1 MTKEQLLERA
11 EQLAFDINSN
21 ITEQPQQQELD
32 DLLVQVVEVLESVG
46 K

>member
-32 DLLVQVVEVLESVG
+32 DLLVRVVEVLESVG
-46 K
+46 